1 MDKELLRIVIIATG
15 LLVIIG
21 MILWSYIK
29 GQREEQDPDVFTNE
43 QVIGTSS
50 TAIDPSL
57 KIHPENDDFD
67 IIPMGAAKHTLD
79 EEEESDWDNGFN
91 EGFNKDF
98 DDDDMEPDSRL
109 AIPDIIQFGVVA
121 NADEGFNGVNLV
133 LAFQMVGL
141 EYGDLKVYERINK
154 HGDVDFGVACM
165 VEPGTFP
172 EVEDLMAF
180 NCPGIVFYLQ
190 HRDLEDAQTVFE
202 DFVDTIK
209 TVAKELDG
217 VIWDHQRQPLTEATI
232 QAILLSL

>member
-29 GQREEQDPDVFTNE
+29 NRNAEQDSDEFENE
-43 QVIGTSS
+43 QAIGSS
-50 TAIDPSL
+50 PAAIDPSL
-57 KIHPENDDFD
+57 KIHPERDEFD
-67 IIPMGAAKHTLD
+67 IIPMGSAKHTLD
-79 EEEESDWDNGFN
+79 TEEDDWDDNING
-91 EGFNKDF
+91 GFNKDF
-98 DDDDMEPDSRL
+98 DDDDMESDPRL

-121 NADEGFNGVNLV
+121 NADEGFNGVDLV

-154 HGDVDFGVACM
+154 HGVVDFGVACM

-172 EVEDLMAF
+172 EAEDLMYF

-217 VIWDHQRQPLTEATI
+217 AIWDHQRQPLTEATI

>member
-29 GQREEQDPDVFTNE
+29 NRDAGQDPDEFENE
-43 QVIGTSS
+43 QAIGSS
-50 TAIDPSL
+50 PAAIDPSL
-57 KIHPENDDFD
+57 KIHPERDEFD
-67 IIPMGAAKHTLD
+67 IIPMGSAKHSLD
-79 EEEESDWDNGFN
+79 EEEEDWDDDFAG
-91 EGFNKDF
+91 GFNKDF
-98 DDDDMEPDSRL
+98 DDEDPDSRL
-109 AIPDIIQFGVVA
+109 TIPDIIQFGVVA
-121 NADEGFNGVNLV
+121 DADEGFNGVDLV

-154 HGDVDFGVACM
+154 HGGVDYGVACM

-172 EVEDLMAF
+172 EAEDLMAF

-190 HRDLEDAQTVFE
+190 HRELEDAQTVFE